1 MVMETKP
8 VVQVPTTQ
16 LPNLPP
22 PPQTKVDYLT
32 DC

>member
-1 MVMETKP
+1 MVMQTKP

-16 LPNLPP
+16 LPNPP